1 MSNIGLLILIAVVA
15 GAFVTIQGQFM
26 GLMTREMGTLES
38 VFITYGLGGLT
49 IGLVMLLARGGDL
62 SAWRSVPTYALFAGF
77 LGLVIVGAIGFSV
90 SRLGTVAA
98 FTTIV
103 AAQYIA
109 SALVDH
115 FGLFG
120 AEERPLTLSS
130 LAGMAV
136 ILLGVWLIVRR

>member
-1 MSNIGLLILIAVVA
+1 MSNVGVLILIAVVA

-38 VFITYGLGGLT
+38 VFITYGLGGVT
-49 IGLVMLLARGGDL
+49 IGLVMLIARGGNL
-62 SAWRSVPTYALFAGF
+62 AAYRGVPTYALFAGF
-77 LGLVIVGAIGFSV
+77 LGLIIVGAIGFSV

-120 AEERPLTLSS
+120 AEERPLTPTTL
-130 LAGMAV
+130 LGMV
-136 ILLGVWLIVRR
+136 VLLLGVWLILRR

>member
-1 MSNIGLLILIAVVA
+1 MNNVALLILIAVVA
-15 GAFVTIQGQFM
+15 GAFVTVQGQFM
-26 GLMTREMGTLES
+26 GLITREMGTLES

-49 IGLVMLLARGGDL
+49 IGLVMLIARGGHLD
-62 SAWRSVPTYALFAGF
+62 AWRGVPTYALFAGF
-77 LGLVIVGAIGFSV
+77 LGLIIVGAIGFSV

-103 AAQYIA
+103 AAQYVA

-120 AEERPLTLSS
+120 AEEHPLTPVNL
-130 LAGMAV
+130 LGMAV
-136 ILLGVWLIVRR
+136 LLVGVWLILRR